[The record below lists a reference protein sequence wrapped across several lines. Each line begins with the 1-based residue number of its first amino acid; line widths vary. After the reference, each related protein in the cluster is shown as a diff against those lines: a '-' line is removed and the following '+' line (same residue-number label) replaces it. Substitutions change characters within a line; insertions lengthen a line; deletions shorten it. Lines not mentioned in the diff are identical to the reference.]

1 MEFLLDHWLPILLS
15 AVFVFM
21 TSSVLHMV
29 VQHHNKD
36 YKGLDQEAAV
46 MEAMRAS
53 GVTPGHYA
61 LPFAPSM
68 KEAGS
73 PEMLERYGQGP
84 VGILTVLENGPP
96 NMGRHLRNWFL
107 YTAVISALVA
117 YVASFTL
124 EPGAAFMEVLRLAGT
139 VGFLCY
145 GGAEAT
151 QSIWKGQSWCTTLRF
166 LADSLAYG
174 LVTGATFAWLWPA

>member
-1 MEFLLDHWLPILLS
+1 MDVELNLWLPILLS
-15 AVFVFM
+15 AVFVFLA
-21 TSSVLHMV
+21 SSILHMV
-29 VQHHNKD
+29 VQVHRSD
-36 YKGLDQEAAV
+36 YKGLDQEAEV
-46 MEAMRAS
+46 MGAMRAS

-84 VGILTVLENGPP
+84 VGTLTVLENGPP

-107 YTAVISALVA
+107 YTAVTSALVA

-124 EPGAAFMEVLRLAGT
+124 EIGAPFMDVLCLAGT

-145 GGAEAT
+145 GGAEPI

-166 LADSLAYG
+166 LFDSLVYG